1 MKTPVRIDLENPY
14 FLANRHQ
21 EYQRLRRDSPV
32 ATTTLN
38 GEPTVI
44 LSLYADVEAILKS
57 PLALV
62 QPSAGEFPP
71 YIGAGAASIFYKLS
85 LPHMDPPEHT
95 RLRRILTPALNPQ
108 AVAQMG
114 DWVAEII
121 DLHLNRLEQQ
131 TVADLVTDLAAK
143 IPADV
148 GCRLL
153 HLPIEEAGLLFSRV
167 KELNSIVSHTEL
179 DADALA
185 KADSAAHFY
194 FDYFASVVDQNRHLP
209 ETELLGALIRS
220 EDAGLMSH
228 DELIVTLMG
237 IFLAGY
243 HTTKVSISNALHVLA
258 THNEQRL
265 LLTSNSSLAGRAW
278 EELLRFDGPV
288 HFVHRYLAE
297 PTTIGGHRVERR
309 TRILLALASANR
321 DPERFSDAERFDISR
336 SNAGHLAFAAGAHFC
351 LGSQLSRL
359 EGKLFL
365 PAFLRRFPNF
375 SLTDEPLRRNNDLTF
390 PHLEVLNAVLRPD

>member
-1 MKTPVRIDLENPY
+1 METPARIDLEDQH

-21 EYQRLRRDSPV
+21 EYQRLRRDAPV
-32 ATTTLN
+32 ATTMLN
-38 GEPTVI
+38 GELTVI
-44 LSLYADVEAILKS
+44 LSRYADVDSVLKD
-57 PLALV
+57 PLASV
-62 QPSAGEFPP
+62 QPSVGEFPP
-71 YIGAGAASIFYKLS
+71 YIGTGAASIFYKLS

-114 DWVAEII
+114 DWVTEII
-121 DLHLNRLEQQ
+121 DRHLDRLEQH
-131 TVADLVTDLAAK
+131 TVADLVYDLAAT

-153 HLPIEEAGLLFSRV
+153 HVPIEQAGLLFSRV

-179 DADALA
+179 DAGALA
-185 KADSAAHFY
+185 KADSAAQFY
-194 FDYFASVVDQNRHLP
+194 FDYFTSVVNRNRHLP

-220 EDAGLMSH
+220 EVAGLMSR
-228 DELIVTLMG
+228 DELVVTLMG

-243 HTTKVSISNALHVLA
+243 HTTKVSISNALHNLA
-258 THNEQRL
+258 IHPEQRL
-265 LLTSNSSLAGRAW
+265 LLVDNSSLAGRAW
-278 EELLRFDGPV
+278 EEILRYDGPV
-288 HFVHRYLAE
+288 HFVHRYFAE
-297 PTTIGGHRVERR
+297 PATIGGHRVERR

-321 DPERFSDAERFDISR
+321 DAEKFGDADRFDICR
-336 SNAGHLAFAAGAHFC
+336 TNTGHLAFASGAHFC

-375 SLTDEPLRRNNDLTF
+375 KLADEPLRRNHDLTF
-390 PHLEVLNAVLRPD
+390 PHLEVLNAVLRPE